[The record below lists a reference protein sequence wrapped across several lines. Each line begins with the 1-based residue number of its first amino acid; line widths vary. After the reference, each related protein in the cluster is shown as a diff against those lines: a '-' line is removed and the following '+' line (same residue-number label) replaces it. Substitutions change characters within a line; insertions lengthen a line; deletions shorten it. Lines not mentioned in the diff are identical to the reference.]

1 MVIDGRCLETGSFNY
16 SAAATAKN
24 AENVLLLR
32 NMPEIAASYR
42 QEWRKLWEESEPVE
56 ARY

>member
-1 MVIDGRCLETGSFNY
+1 MIIDGRHLETGSFNY
-16 SAAATAKN
+16 SAAAADKN

-32 NMPEIAASYR
+32 DAPEIAAVYAA
-42 QEWRKLWEESEPVE
+42 EWEKLWNESDVIN